1 MRSFASVLLIVAL
14 SLIVAALLA
23 YPAWEFIG
31 LAWEQPIHRVMHRIA
46 MLVSILGFIWLFRRW
61 KIFNRHGLGFG
72 LPRAAFWRQLAAGVA
87 AGTLLI
93 LPLIGALYALEIR
106 APRAGLDLTLVPV
119 IKLVSIGLVTG
130 LVVAM
135 IEEVFFRGVLFAAVR
150 RESGTAYA
158 VILPSLLYAALH
170 FLGGRLQVPA
180 EQIEWSSGLAVLN
193 TMFAKY
199 AHPAAIADSFL
210 ALFAVGVLLSLV
222 RIRTR
227 GIAACIGLHAAWVCI
242 IAVVRDTT
250 ILQDRPASWLVGA
263 YDGVLGWGALAWMTW
278 MAMMT
283 IAYLT
288 LSRDARLS
296 SSESLGGGGQRA

>member
-1 MRSFASVLLIVAL
+1 MRSFASVLLIVTL
-14 SLIVAALLA
+14 SLILAALLA
-23 YPAWEFIG
+23 YPAWELIG

-46 MLVSILGFIWLFRRW
+46 MLASVLGFVWLFRRW
-61 KIFNRHGLGFG
+61 KIFHRHALGFG

-87 AGTLLI
+87 AGALLI

-106 APRAGLDLTLVPV
+106 APRAGLDLTLAPV

-135 IEEVFFRGVLFAAVR
+135 IEEVFFRGLLFTAVR

-158 VILPSLLYAALH
+158 VVLPSLLYAALH

-180 EQIEWSSGLAVLN
+180 EQIEWSSGLAVLG

-288 LSRDARLS
+288 LSRDARLG